1 MIKPGKTFKLSKTT
15 KRMMCSIVN
24 AEQRNAYKRMMI
36 QAELAAAVIVKR
48 EPKEARK

>member
-1 MIKPGKTFKLSKTT
+1 MIKPGKTFKLSKST

-24 AEQRNAYKRMMI
+24 AEQRNAFKRAMI
-36 QAELAAAVIVKR
+36 QAELAAGVIIKR